1 MIDWLQRLDFR
12 ALTRFFAGGVVS
24 SGVTLGTTAL
34 LHEVAA
40 VSEPVAAAIGLAT
53 ALVVNFGVMRFF
65 VFRGT
70 KMSLGRQLFMFL
82 GSSGVF
88 RGLEYAGFFA
98 LHQLGVHYL
107 LALVM
112 VLGGSFIVK
121 FFVYEKLVFARK
133 PPVDAP

>member
-1 MIDWLQRLDFR
+1 MSNWLQKLDFR

-24 SGVTLGTTAL
+24 AGVTLGTTAL

-53 ALVVNFGVMRFF
+53 ALVVNFGVLRFF

-70 KMSLGRQLFMFL
+70 KMPLRRQLLMFL

-98 LHQLGVHYL
+98 LHLLGTHYL
-107 LALVM
+107 LALVV

-133 PPVDAP
+133 PREDEP